1 MFKNYF
7 RIAFRNLFKHR
18 GFSLINIIGLT
29 VGLTCCLLILL
40 FIKDELSYD
49 KYNDNSERIYRVEL
63 HGRISDSNFNLA
75 VSCAPIGQTLR
86 NEMPEVEN
94 FVRIRV
100 GGIPV
105 IRYKDKVFSEDRFF
119 WADSTLF
126 DVFTLPFIKG
136 NPKTALVKPQSVV
149 LSESMANKYFGSDDP
164 LGKILNMDNRIDYIV
179 TGVIK
184 DIPKNSHFHFDFV
197 GSLTSY
203 PGIMQDQ
210 NWLSNNQYTYLL
222 LKEGVNYS
230 KIKEKMENVVLKYV
244 APQVKLALGVSFE
257 QLKNSGARYNYT
269 LQPLSDIHLY
279 SHLDNEIEPNSDIKY
294 VYIFALIAL
303 GILLIACIN
312 FMNLATARSAM
323 RAKEVG
329 IRKTLGSKKSQLIG
343 QFIFESILMS
353 SIAVILAAFLAEIF
367 LPLFNDITGKN
378 IAFVLSENL
387 TLIPL
392 FILFAIFVGFLAGSY
407 PAFYLSAFN
416 PVTVLKGN
424 QMKAGKNNWL
434 RSVLVI
440 SQFAV
445 SIMLIIGTFIVK
457 EQLSFIQNK
466 KLGFNKDQVVL
477 VKKTDDIGRQIEAF
491 KKELVGNP
499 SIISVSN
506 SDNYPGSSDFG
517 SSAYTAGGEGGDK
530 SQLIMQMR
538 ADYNFIDTYQILM
551 AEGRYYSKE
560 HPSDTL
566 NALVVNE
573 ETVKIFGI
581 KNPIGKKLIAVGDN
595 PDNAFAF
602 TIIGVTKN
610 FNYESL
616 HSKIRPLAIHLFRP
630 SSNAFGRFTAVRVA
644 SGDIKNTLEFIGE
657 KWHKLAGAQAFE
669 YNFFDQE
676 FTKLYESEQRI
687 GKIFTSFSILA
698 IIIACMGLFGLVAFI
713 TERRTKEIG
722 IRKVMGASIKEI
734 VFLLS
739 KEFSKWVLLANI
751 IAWPLAYYFMD
762 NWLKDFAYR
771 INISF
776 WLFPIAGFLVMLI
789 ALITVSSLTY
799 KAARSNPADS
809 LKYE

>member
-1 MFKNYF
+1 MIKNYI
-7 RIAFRNLFKHR
+7 RIAIRNLFKHR

-29 VGLTCCLLILL
+29 VGLTICLLILL

-49 KYNDNSERIYRVEL
+49 KYNQNYDRIYRVQL
-63 HGRISDSNFNLA
+63 HGRISNSDFDMA
-75 VSCAPIGQTLR
+75 VSCAPIGPTLK
-86 NEMPEVEN
+86 NELPEVEN
-94 FVRIRV
+94 FARLHAF
-100 GGIPV
+100 GIPV

-119 WADSTLF
+119 WADSTVF
-126 DVFTLPFIKG
+126 DVFSFGFIRG

-149 LSESMANKYFGSDDP
+149 LTESMAKKYFGNDDP
-164 LGKILNMDNRIDYIV
+164 LGKLLNMDNRIDYIV

-184 DIPKNSHFHFDFV
+184 DIPKNSHFHFDFL

-203 PGIMQDQ
+203 SGIMQDQ
-210 NWLSNNQYTYLL
+210 RWLSNNEYTYIL
-222 LKEGVNYS
+222 LKKGTTYND
-230 KIKEKMENVVLKYV
+230 IKNKMENVVLKYV
-244 APQVKLALGVSFE
+244 GPQVKLALGISLE
-257 QLKNSGARYNYT
+257 QLKKSGAMYRYT
-269 LQPLSDIHLY
+269 LQPLTDIHLR
-279 SHLDNEIEPNSDIKY
+279 SHLDNEIEPNSDIQY

-329 IRKTLGSKKSQLIG
+329 IRKTLGSTKPQLIA

-353 SIAVILAAFLAEIF
+353 AIAVFLAAFLAELF

-378 IAFVLSENL
+378 IVFGL
-387 TLIPL
+387 TDSFTFLPV

-407 PAFYLSAFN
+407 PAFFLSAFD

-424 QMKAGKNNWL
+424 KLKGGKNSWL
-434 RSVLVI
+434 RSTLVI

-457 EQLSFIQNK
+457 EQLDYIQNK

-477 VKKTDDIGRQIEAF
+477 VKKTDDIGSQIETF
-491 KKELVGNP
+491 KKELENNQ
-499 SIISVSN
+499 SILSVSN
-506 SDNYPGSSDFG
+506 SNTYPGGDFG
-517 SSAYTAGGEGGDK
+517 NSAYTAGGQSGDK
-530 SQLIMQMR
+530 SQLIMQM
-538 ADYNFIDTYQILM
+538 ASDYNFAETYQIPML
-551 AEGRYYSKE
+551 EGRFYSRE

-566 NALVVNE
+566 DALVVNE

-581 KNPIGKKLIAVGDN
+581 KDPIGKKLIAVGNN
-595 PDNAFAF
+595 PENSRTY

-610 FNYESL
+610 FNFESL
-616 HSKIRPLAIHLFRP
+616 HSKIRPLAIHLFNPGRG
-630 SSNAFGRFTAVRVA
+630 FGRYTAVRIA
-644 SGDIKNTLEFIGE
+644 SGDIKNTLNYISG

-669 YNFFDQE
+669 YSFFDQE
-676 FTKLYESEQRI
+676 FAKLYTSEQRI
-687 GKIFTSFSILA
+687 GKLFTTFSVLA
-698 IIIACMGLFGLVAFI
+698 IIIACLGLFGLVAFI

-751 IAWPLAYYFMD
+751 IAWPLAYYFME
-762 NWLKDFAYR
+762 NWLKEFAYR
-771 INISF
+771 IDIPVL
-776 WLFPIAGFLVMLI
+776 LFPLSGLGVLLVSL
-789 ALITVSSLTY
+789 LTVSSLTFR
-799 KAARSNPADS
+799 AARANPAKS